1 MLKKLFKYDVKAVG
15 RFWWIAAVT
24 MLALIVL
31 SGVAMSS
38 YIFNFITM
46 ASGVD
51 FDIVNF
57 LVIMISY
64 FAMLICMIGVGACF
78 IAVEILIF
86 IRYFKHL
93 FTDEGYLTFTLPVSR
108 KDIFLSKVISGAF
121 WNCMTF
127 LVAAIGYVI
136 ATAIVFVPY
145 LADEGIRPYFIELV
159 RVIVNG
165 IEIPATQYL
174 WFALWGII
182 AVIGVIASAVMSVCM
197 TYFCI
202 TFGATVAKKGKI
214 AAAIGIYYGM
224 ASIGAFVFETLIS
237 LGTVF
242 MSAGAIEILLRTS
255 ALDINVIITLVL
267 VLVAAIISTLAA
279 FFYSITCNILERKL
293 NLA

>member
-46 ASGVD
+46 SSGVG
-51 FDIVNF
+51 IVKF
-57 LVIMISY
+57 LMIMISY

-108 KDIFLSKVISGAF
+108 KAIFLSKVISGAF

-127 LVAAIGYVI
+127 LVAAIGSVI

-145 LADEGIRPYFIELV
+145 LADEGIRPYFLALV
-159 RVIVNG
+159 RLIIEG
-165 IEIPATQYL
+165 IIEIPVTQHL

-182 AVIGVIASAVMSVCM
+182 AVVGVIASAVMSVCM

-242 MSAGAIEILLRTS
+242 MSAGAIEILLQTS
-255 ALDINVIITLVL
+255 ALGINVIITLAL
-267 VLVAAIISTLAA
+267 ALVAAIISTLAA